1 MRIELAHSHCIVAAR
16 GSKHD
21 EARGLCDSQFA
32 VIAVVC
38 SGRKGVDFV
47 RRASSWGGFRPSMG
61 GIRCPLGSILVA
73 DRVRGRFASVSATL
87 SVVIVAA

>member
-32 VIAVVC
+32 VIAVVYG
-38 SGRKGVDFV
+38 GRKGVDFV
-47 RRASSWGGFRPSMG
+47 RPSLRGFGPSIG
-61 GIRCPLGSILVA
+61 GIHCLLGSIAVA
-73 DRVRGRFASVSATL
+73 IAFVAISARF
-87 SVVIVAA
+87 VAVYRS